1 MNYSTVNCSI
11 LQQNIVMYHKKTM
24 FYYKMRYFTTEC
36 GNSIGYTITNSSI
49 LLQSS
54 HSKKY
59 HKYITNIPQI
69 YHKSTTKC
77 DIVPQKCDIVPQNRV
92 FYYKM

>member
-1 MNYSTVNCSI
+1 MIYYHFNIPTVGPFRCADTH
-11 LQQNIVMYHKKTM
+11 IVFNM
-24 FYYKMRYFTTEC
+24 
-36 GNSIGYTITNSSI
+36 
-49 LLQSS
+49 LLCDRIA

-77 DIVPQKCDIVPQNRV
+77 DIVLQKCDIAPQKCDIVPQNRV

>member
-1 MNYSTVNCSI
+1 MSHRISPRTFLPFHFLRSARSVLDNGNPIEYSVSKPASANLISPVS
-11 LQQNIVMYHKKTM
+11 N
-24 FYYKMRYFTTEC
+24 
-36 GNSIGYTITNSSI
+36 
-49 LLQSS
+49 SS